1 MSKDY
6 YAILGVP
13 RTATQEEVRA
23 RFLELARRQH
33 PDRFQGE
40 EKAKAEDEFQ
50 EITQAFNILS
60 DPSRRREVDA
70 GLAQPDAPAAVED
83 KGEAAKVY
91 LRRGIKAYRQKNYV
105 EAADNF
111 ERATEADPSDARAWS
126 YLAQT
131 CEHQRRWWVKAR
143 KAAAEA
149 CRLEPM
155 NATYLKLAG
164 RIFARAEMFERAEKY
179 YAAAQDWGGDDPGV
193 EAALADI
200 RRRKKKSRGG
210 LFGG

>member
-6 YAILGVP
+6 YAILGIP
-13 RTATQEEVRA
+13 RNATGAQVRT
-23 RFLELARRQH
+23 RFLELARLQH

-40 EKAKAEDEFQ
+40 AKVKAEADFQ

-60 DPSRRREVDA
+60 DPVRRREVDA
-70 GLAQPDAPAAVED
+70 GLAQPEPPAAVED
-83 KGEAAKVY
+83 KNEAAKVY
-91 LRRGIKAYRQKNYV
+91 LRRGIKAYRQRNYV
-105 EAADNF
+105 EAADSF
-111 ERATEADPSDARAWS
+111 ERATAADPRDARAWS

-131 CEHQRRWWVKAR
+131 CEHQKRWWVKAR
-143 KAAAEA
+143 KAAARA
-149 CRLEPM
+149 CQLEPM

-164 RIFARAEMFERAEKY
+164 RIFARAEMYERAEKY
-179 YAAAQDWGGDDPGV
+179 YVAAQDWGDKDAAV

-200 RRRKKKSRGG
+200 RRHKKKSGGG